1 MKKFQSDPIEMLDVL
16 ACDIEVRP
24 KAAPGPMDI
33 APFVLDRTR
42 SAEAVTITFAPA
54 GLQSVVA
61 FVDAERLCCA
71 GIDWQLQR
79 APILSLRIGAS
90 PAQLDVIEQ
99 MFPPS

>member
-1 MKKFQSDPIEMLDVL
+1 MKKFGSDPIEMLDVL
-16 ACDIEVRP
+16 ACDIGVRP

-42 SAEAVTITFAPA
+42 SADAVTITFAPA

-61 FVDAERLCCA
+61 FVDAERLCCG

-90 PAQLDVIEQ
+90 PAQLNVIEQ
-99 MFPPS
+99 MFLPS